1 MNIGAAPLVVR
12 ASALSPSPP
21 YHVTIKALR
30 TYNLSGGL
38 LCLFSIL
45 NHSHLNN
52 LFDSYC
58 IA

>member
-38 LCLFSIL
+38 LCLFLKIKLKEYQAS
-45 NHSHLNN
+45 
-52 LFDSYC
+52 
-58 IA
+58 